1 MQHTNQYQF
10 NLIENTD
17 TFSPD
22 PLNENAEKME
32 EELAELSKSIEEAA
46 AGCAKIA
53 IGSYSGTDTY
63 GKSKPMKLT
72 FGFTPQVVLVLRST
86 AALHSTYGA
95 SLMLIRPNATGC
107 VDTNYSVTVTW
118 GEDSVSWYST
128 DNQVYQMNTSGWTY
142 YYVAIG

>member
-1 MQHTNQYQF
+1 MQYTNQYQF
-10 NLIENTD
+10 NLIESGD
-17 TFSPD
+17 HFSAE
-22 PLNENAEKME
+22 PLNENAETME
-32 EELAELSKSIEEAA
+32 AALEELQSVVNAVASES
-46 AGCAKIA
+46 AKIA
-53 IGSYSGTDTY
+53 TGSYAGTDTY